1 MINTLSPDDQKRIV
15 GAIKEL
21 SDSMTRIDAEKELI
35 KDIIQVT
42 FENHG
47 VEKKHI
53 RKLATIYHKANID
66 EVRTEFDDVETL
78 YETLF
83 NKEK

>member
-1 MINTLSPDDQKRIV
+1 MITLSNDDKKKIA

-21 SDSMTRIDAEKELI
+21 SDSMTRVDAEKDLQ

-47 VEKKHI
+47 LDKKYI
-53 RKLATIYHKANID
+53 RKIAGIYHKSNMD
-66 EVRTEFDDVETL
+66 EVRGENDNVESL
-78 YETLF
+78 YEDLF
-83 NKEK
+83 K